1 MAKGNLI
8 YGQSGG
14 PSSVINSSALGVIKE
29 AKAHPDQIG
38 KIYMM
43 HHGIMGAIND
53 DLIDVTDVPM
63 EELEKLAHTPGAF
76 FGNIRY
82 KLDSFENDIKD
93 YKAIQ
98 ATLINHGITYF
109 FYNGGND
116 SMDTCDKMNSYLQS
130 INYPGK
136 VIGIPK
142 TIDNDLEETD
152 HTPGYGTSA
161 KFIAN
166 AMAEIDMDNASY
178 PEGRVIICEI
188 MGRHA
193 GWLTASSGLANQCG
207 YGPDLIYVPEIP
219 FDMENFYR
227 DVSRVYNKKKRCLV
241 AVSEGIVDANGDF
254 IFQVGKKKDSF
265 GHFRLGGVGSVLSDN
280 VSSELDISALA
291 VEFSFLQRAACRI
304 SSAQDQKEAE
314 EIGREAVRQACKGTT
329 GKMICIKRISSKPYK
344 YELGLAELPAV
355 ANYEKKMP
363 RTMLNADGN
372 FITQEFIDYAL
383 PLIQGEVPNRFEKGI
398 LTPPH
403 IDGYNWNVD

>member
-29 AKAHPDQIG
+29 AKKHPDEIG
-38 KIYMM
+38 RIYMM
-43 HHGIMGAIND
+43 HHGIVGAIND
-53 DLIDVTDVPM
+53 DLIDVTDLPM
-63 EELEKLAHTPGAF
+63 KELAKLAHTPGAF
-76 FGNIRY
+76 FGNVRY
-82 KLDSFENDIKD
+82 KLQSVEENLKD

-98 ATLINHGITYF
+98 ATMISHGINYF

-116 SMDTCDKMNSYLQS
+116 SMDTCDKMNSYLKS
-130 INYPGK
+130 INYPAK

-166 AMAEIDMDNASY
+166 AMAEIDIDNASY
-178 PEGRVIICEI
+178 PEGRVIVCEI

-193 GWLTASSGLANQCG
+193 GWLTASAGLANLSG
-207 YGPDLIYVPEIP
+207 YGPDLIYVPELP
-219 FDMENFYR
+219 FDMEAFYR
-227 DVSRVYNKKKRCLV
+227 SVQEVFSRKKRCMV

-280 VSSELDISALA
+280 ITSELDIPALS
-291 VEFSFLQRAACRI
+291 VEFSFLQRACCRI

-314 EIGREAVRQACKGTT
+314 EIGSEAVRQALKGTT
-329 GKMICIKRISSKPYK
+329 GKMICIKRLSSHPYQ

-363 RTMLNADGN
+363 RTMLNAEGN

-383 PLIQGEVPNRFEKGI
+383 PLIQGEIEHRFDNGVI
-398 LTPPH
+398 CPPH
-403 IDGYNWNVD
+403 IKGYNC